1 MSMNSE
7 GLTIRPAVLG
17 DLDDLVQLLQALF
30 ALEEDFSP
38 DPERQR
44 LGLKLF
50 LDGCGKHRCL
60 MVTEDAE
67 AAAAKAGGAVA
78 DGAVIAMASV
88 QILISTAEGGPVGMV
103 EDVVVRRDHRGRGV
117 GRLLMAELSRWAD
130 QRGLKRLQLL
140 ADRHNRP
147 ALDFYAQMGW
157 QPTELICLRRS

>member
-1 MSMNSE
+1 MNSE

-60 MVTEDAE
+60 LVAEDAQ
-67 AAAAKAGGAVA
+67 AAAANAGGAV
-78 DGAVIAMASV
+78 VAMASV

-103 EDVVVRRDHRGRGV
+103 EDVVVRRDRRGRGV

>member
-1 MSMNSE
+1 MNSE
-7 GLTIRPAVLG
+7 GLTIRPAVIA

-30 ALEEDFSP
+30 ALEADFSP

-60 MVTEDAE
+60 LVAEDAE
-67 AAAAKAGGAVA
+67 AAAVKA
-78 DGAVIAMASV
+78 DGKVIAMASV
-88 QILISTAEGGPVGMV
+88 QILISTAEGGAVGMV
-103 EDVVVRRDHRGRGV
+103 EDVVVRRDRRGHGV
-117 GRLLMAELSRWAD
+117 GRRLMVELFRWAD

-157 QPTELICLRRS
+157 QPTELICLRRT